1 MEVHSHTHSPR
12 KKWYHYFW
20 EFFMLFLAVT
30 LGFIV
35 ENWREHNAE
44 KKHEKEFAQELY
56 SELKADSI
64 VLANKISE
72 RKLKEKKMYYVAS
85 WFKDSSLNNLPE
97 PFYPA
102 LTISLYLINRYAFEP
117 KDGILSQ
124 LRNSG
129 SLRYFKSVYLQKLLG
144 DISVSINNIRERNNQ
159 EYQYWSSP
167 IKPFMLKYFDFDWLT
182 QLRNINDTSAIH
194 ELVYNY
200 EKYNFHVK
208 GKIMNLSAL
217 DKNEAANIILFY
229 RQMLISTRT
238 LQLNDYIITNHK
250 ILDELRR
257 NYKLE

>member
-1 MEVHSHTHSPR
+1 
-12 KKWYHYFW
+12 
-20 EFFMLFLAVT
+20 
-30 LGFIV
+30 
-35 ENWREHNAE
+35 
-44 KKHEKEFAQELY
+44 
-56 SELKADSI
+56 
-64 VLANKISE
+64 
-72 RKLKEKKMYYVAS
+72 MYYVAS
-85 WFKDSSLNNLPE
+85 YFKDSSLNNLPE
-97 PFYPA
+97 SFYPA

-129 SLRYFKSVYLQKLLG
+129 SLRYFKSVYLQKLIG

-182 QLRNINDTSAIH
+182 QLRNINDTSAVH

-200 EKYNFHVK
+200 DKYNFHVK
-208 GKIMNLSAL
+208 GRIMNLSIL

-238 LQLNDYIITNHK
+238 LQLNDYIVTDHK
-250 ILDELRR
+250 ILDELRK
-257 NYKLE
+257 NYNLE